1 MSYNIDRAI
10 GCVIG
15 FNCVIKAVH
24 YVEEHERIPPSAS
37 GHLRRVLKAIYGK
50 QMYSYYSHRRAKLR
64 VAASN
69 PRLLRSDS
77 PRRRG

>member
-24 YVEEHERIPPSAS
+24 YVEEHDASLLPP
-37 GHLRRVLKAIYGK
+37 
-50 QMYSYYSHRRAKLR
+50 RATYA
-64 VAASN
+64 VC
-69 PRLLRSDS
+69 
-77 PRRRG
+77 